1 MEEQIWQIVSAK
13 LNNESLD
20 DSQIRLLENW
30 LNESEENLELYT
42 RLLRFIKAQQAAS
55 SVHTDAACRKVM
67 ARIGQERKAR
77 IFKTGAWI
85 ASAAACLLAGVF
97 LLNRYPHNPGP
108 ELTPLALGQPLSA
121 GDSTRICLTVGSES
135 AIIDG
140 TDTVDMLVGGLR
152 AKCMGKTLYCT
163 LSEEGITEYATI
175 RVPYGKDYRVTLPDE
190 TEVYLNSNSVLS
202 FPTRFGGGKRGV
214 KLQGEAYFKVK
225 KDLTHPFIV
234 ETAEIDVKVTGTS
247 FNVKAYDGD
256 EDVYA
261 TLVNGAVTVIPH
273 KFPQFEVELL
283 PNEQYAMHLSSG
295 KQVVREVDPYL
306 YIAWTDAMFVFKNRP
321 LDEIFRDLSRWYN
334 FRYEFA
340 DAASARMRVSV
351 NMEKTKSA
359 ESILRMFTQLNK
371 VAVERKENGVYSIMV
386 KDTETVQAMK

>member
-1 MEEQIWQIVSAK
+1 MDEQIWQIVSAK

-42 RLLRFIKAQQAAS
+42 GLMRFIKAQQAAS
-55 SVHTDAACRKVM
+55 SVQTDAACRKVM
-67 ARIGQERKAR
+67 ARIGKERKVR
-77 IFKTGAWI
+77 IFRTGAWV
-85 ASAAACLLAGVF
+85 ATAAACLLAGLF
-97 LLNRYPHNPGP
+97 LLNRFTDKPGP
-108 ELTPLALGQPLSA
+108 EPASLALMHSLS
-121 GDSTRICLTVGSES
+121 GEDSTRIRLTVGGES
-135 AIIDG
+135 AIVDG
-140 TDTVDMLVGGLR
+140 TDTLDMLVGGLR
-152 AKCMGKTLYCT
+152 AKCVGKMLYCA
-163 LSEEGITEYATI
+163 LSEEGKTEYATI

-190 TEVYLNSNSVLS
+190 TQVYLNSNSVLS
-202 FPTRFGGGKRGV
+202 FPTRFGGGKREV

-225 KDLTHPFIV
+225 EDLAHPFIV
-234 ETAEIDVKVTGTS
+234 ETAEMDVKVTGTS

-256 EDVYA
+256 EDIYT

-283 PNEQYAMHLSSG
+283 PNEQYAMNLSSG
-295 KQVVREVDPYL
+295 KQIVREVDPYL

-321 LDEIFRDLSRWYN
+321 LDEIFRDLRRWYD

-340 DAASARMRVSV
+340 DTASAHMRVSV
-351 NMEKTKSA
+351 NIEKAKSV

-371 VAVERKENGVYSIMV
+371 VTVERKENGIYRI
-386 KDTETVQAMK
+386 KANNTETNRIME